1 MTRSAHALSVACRL
15 VPVAGLLIVGATGC
29 IPFRPVDTQA
39 TVNAVA
45 TGVQG
50 TLEASGTRPPQ
61 PSSTAQATLGADSPT
76 ATLEAPPATTQ
87 PPAATATVALPTA
100 LPATMTPQP
109 ATPSGLHRDGT
120 PLLVAARPGTAPT
133 IDSDLS
139 EWTLDLRLDQNAFG
153 GDQWTGIGDDSAD
166 YALEWDD
173 NRLYLAVRVSD
184 DVFVQTQRGETLFRG
199 DSLELLFDSDLGG
212 DFTSTQLSADDIQ
225 LGLSPGDFAGIGAD
239 TYLWFPADR
248 KGSSTGISL
257 AARKTSA
264 GYDLEASIPWSLFNV
279 TPTAGARYGFL
290 LSLNDN
296 DMPNSATQQSMIS
309 STTGRRL
316 TNPTTWA
323 TLELRAP

>member
-1 MTRSAHALSVACRL
+1 MTRAARSTMISRRL
-15 VPVAGLLIVGATGC
+15 APVMAMLVVGTTGC

-39 TVNAVA
+39 TVAAVA

-61 PSSTAQATLGADSPT
+61 PTSTSQATLGADLPT
-76 ATLEAPPATTQ
+76 ATLEAPPATVQ

-100 LPATMTPQP
+100 LPATITPQP

-120 PLLVAARPGTAPT
+120 PLLVASRPATAPT

-153 GDQWTGIGDDSAD
+153 GDQWTGVGDDAAE
-166 YALEWDD
+166 YALAWDD

-184 DVFVQTQRGETLFRG
+184 DVFVQTQRGETIFRG
-199 DSLELLFDSDLGG
+199 DSLELLFDSELGG
-212 DFTSTQLSADDIQ
+212 DFTSTELSADDTQ

-239 TYLWFPADR
+239 TFLWFPNER

-257 AARKTSA
+257 AARKTGT

-279 TPTAGARYGFL
+279 SPAGGARYGFL

-323 TLELRAP
+323 TLELRTP